1 MTPRAATAIDW
12 IRTDFRRVHFVGI
25 GGAGMSGIAEVLHNL
40 GYAVTGS
47 DKSDSATTRRLTS
60 LGIHIHKAH
69 DAANVESAD
78 VLVVS
83 SAIRADN
90 PEVVAARERRVPIVP
105 RAEMLGEL
113 MRFRRGIA
121 VAGTHG
127 KTTTTSL
134 VASVLAEGGLD
145 PTFVIGGQLLAAGT
159 HARLGTGDYLV
170 AEADE
175 SDGSFLLLNPVI
187 AIVTNIDA
195 DHLENYGGDY
205 AQVKK
210 AFADF
215 LHRLPFY
222 GLAVLCADD
231 AEVHELERT
240 TTRRVLTYG
249 LSETA
254 DVRASNVHQDGAR
267 MRFTLHLPQEP
278 VTGSREP
285 GAGEQKG
292 QGSSGYRLPATG
304 SRHSTGPLQVT
315 LNLPGVHN
323 VLNALAAATVGW
335 QLGIDPAAIV
345 RALGEFQGVGR
356 RFQLRGE
363 IALAHGS
370 ALLIDDYGHHP
381 RELAAVFAA
390 ARGGWPSRRLVV
402 VFQPHRY
409 TRTRDLL
416 DDFANVLAE
425 ADVLVLTEIYPAG
438 EAPIAGADGRAL
450 ARAVRARGKVDP
462 VLIEHPRDITTV
474 LPPLLADGDLVLM
487 MGAGD
492 IGAAATALAG
502 AATLKNTKVDK

>member
-69 DAANVESAD
+69 EAANVESAD

-231 AEVHELERT
+231 AEVHELERS

-249 LSETA
+249 LSDSA
-254 DVRASNVHQDGAR
+254 DVRASDVHQDGAR
-267 MRFTLHLPQEP
+267 MRFVLHLPQGAADVP
-278 VTGSREP
+278 V
-285 GAGEQKG
+285 
-292 QGSSGYRLPATG
+292 
-304 SRHSTGPLQVT
+304 V

-323 VLNALAAATVGW
+323 VQNALAAATVGW

-356 RFQLRGE
+356 RFELRGE

-381 RELAAVFAA
+381 RELTAVFAA
-390 ARGGWPSRRLVV
+390 ARGGWPGRRLVV

-462 VLIEHPRDITTV
+462 VLIEHPRDITTA
-474 LPPLLADGDLVLM
+474 LPPLLADGDLLLM
-487 MGAGD
+487 AGAGD
-492 IGAAATALAG
+492 IGAAANALAT
-502 AATLKNTKVDK
+502 AATLRNPKVEK